1 MPIWGKS
8 YCNFCRNILYL
19 EKSKGGFKHMGKKV
33 NSIKKMASKVL
44 MQIGMKAADISC
56 NQSCIY
62 IAYEPKQPKVMKK
75 RNKRNK

>member
-1 MPIWGKS
+1 
-8 YCNFCRNILYL
+8 
-19 EKSKGGFKHMGKKV
+19 MGKKV